1 MAILV
6 TGSMSER
13 ARLEPLLGFI
23 LILQTIV
30 YPVQMSWAW
39 NLQGGFL
46 RNLGFYD
53 RGGTVIIFLTGSL
66 AGLIGTVVLGPRYGR
81 FMKKADM
88 ERIKGGGREPSK
100 KPLGTLLEHAL
111 EDTVE
116 VDDLFLRK
124 IRKLIKQE
132 DEDYN
137 FYSLN
142 NSMMILGTFIVV
154 IGWSLLNSAGYGMHS
169 LNSVS
174 SRYASELAFLNTF
187 ISGSFCAIITFL
199 LKRHI
204 VYGDH

>member
-1 MAILV
+1 M
-6 TGSMSER
+6 
-13 ARLEPLLGFI
+13 
-23 LILQTIV
+23 
-30 YPVQMSWAW
+30 
-39 NLQGGFL
+39 
-46 RNLGFYD
+46 
-53 RGGTVIIFLTGSL
+53 
-66 AGLIGTVVLGPRYGR
+66 
-81 FMKKADM
+81 
-88 ERIKGGGREPSK
+88 
-100 KPLGTLLEHAL
+100 GTLLEHAL